1 MLSFLLLKQIAQ
13 LFLIIFMG
21 WAAVKAG
28 LLHAEDSAGLSKILL
43 YVITPCMIIK
53 AFQLERTPETA
64 KMMMLTFGVDL
75 FLNILLI
82 LMTIVFG
89 KLFHLNPVERASVI
103 LPNCTNMI
111 IPLVTALFGAEW
123 VVFISIYGMMQIV
136 VAFTY
141 GSYLISGETRF
152 SPKKILMNA
161 NVIAIIVGF
170 SLFVF
175 QIHLPELVQGALTNT
190 ASMLGPAA
198 MLMLGM
204 LMSGLNWKKIKDYV
218 KVWRVV
224 LLRLI
229 VYPVIMVLIVKY
241 SGAAKLAA
249 NGEMLLLICLLSACA
264 PVGNIVMQFC
274 QLYDN
279 EPEYASFANVVTML
293 LCIVTMPLMVALYQM

>member
-21 WAAVKAG
+21 LAAVKTG
-28 LLHAEDSAGLSKILL
+28 LLRAEDSLGLSKILL
-43 YVITPCMIIK
+43 YVINPCVIIK

-123 VVFISIYGMMQIV
+123 VVFISIYGMVQIC

-141 GSYLISGETRF
+141 GTYLISGDKKF
-152 SPKKILMNA
+152 SPKKILLNA
-161 NVIAIIVGF
+161 NIVAIIVGF
-170 SLFVF
+170 VLFLF
-175 QIHLPELVQGALTNT
+175 QIRLPEVVQGALTQT
-190 ASMLGPAA
+190 SGMIGPAA

-204 LMSGLNWKKIKDYV
+204 LMSGLDWKKMKDYL
-218 KVWRVV
+218 KVWRVA

-229 VYPVIMVLIVKY
+229 IYPVIMVLIVKY
-241 SGAAKLAA
+241 SGAANWVS
-249 NGEMLLLICLLSACA
+249 NGEMILLISLLSACA
-264 PVGNIVMQFC
+264 PVANIVMQFC